1 MASFKIV
8 LDERV
13 ELKNKKFNL
22 SVRMVNDRDVMYL
35 KITPVTKSYY
45 QQVFV
50 KNNVNDEEMV
60 EFRDKCRQFRER
72 CEKTFLQ
79 LQPFDKKKFRDIV
92 YSTEAVIDKRKL
104 ESLNLSDLFT
114 RFGEKKDTIKL
125 KTKGMYQTTSACL
138 TTYKP
143 NVSVFDITPGFLTKF
158 ESDKR
163 NSGLSPATVSAYLRC
178 LRGVLNYFMFEEKL
192 IPSSYKYPFGKGGFS
207 IKRYQNCKLVLK
219 NDEIQKIADFK
230 DFENKEQEYAR
241 DIWLMLYRINGI
253 NFADLFRMK
262 WSNIKGQYLTFTRM
276 KTETTRKNNI
286 KEIVV
291 PISDKLQTL
300 IDKVGNRNSPYI
312 LGLINEGET
321 EQSFR
326 NKKDWQLQK
335 LNSNLKFLTEKLKLT
350 IPLKLKMA
358 RDSYATSL
366 KRANIPTSQ
375 IGEMMGHSNS
385 VVTEHYLATLDIEK
399 TWEINESLY

>member
-1 MASFKIV
+1 MATFQLV

-13 ELKNKKFNL
+13 ELKNNKFNL
-22 SVRMVNDRDVMYL
+22 SVRMVNNRDVMYL
-35 KITPVTKSYY
+35 KITPVSKAYY

-50 KNNVNDEEMV
+50 KNNVHDNEML
-60 EFRDKCRQFRER
+60 EFRNKCNQFRER
-72 CEKTFLQ
+72 CEKVFLQ
-79 LQPFDKKKFRDIV
+79 LQPFDKEKFREIV
-92 YSTEAVIDKRKL
+92 YSTEEVIQKQKL
-104 ESLNLSDLFT
+104 ENLYIDDLFT
-114 RFGEKKDTIKL
+114 RFLEKKDTIKL
-125 KTKGMYQTTSACL
+125 KTREMYRTTSSSL
-138 TTYKP
+138 TSYKP
-143 NVSVFDITPGFLTKF
+143 LVSVFDVTPGFLTKF
-158 ESDKR
+158 ETDKR

-178 LRGVLNYFMFEEKL
+178 LRAVMNFYIFEERI

-219 NDEIQKIADFK
+219 NDEIQKIAEFK

-241 DIWLMLYRINGI
+241 DIWLMLYRMNGI

-262 WSNIKGQYLTFTRM
+262 WSNMKGKYITFTRM

-291 PISDKLQTL
+291 PVSDKLQSL
-300 IDKVGNRNSPYI
+300 IDKVGNKNSKYI
-312 LGLINEGET
+312 LGLLNGDET
-321 EQSFR
+321 EETFR

-335 LNSNLKFLTEKLKLT
+335 INSNLKFLTEELKLS

-358 RDSYATSL
+358 RDSYATTL
-366 KRANIPTSQ
+366 KRANVPTSQ

-385 VVTEHYLATLDIEK
+385 VVTEHYLASLDLEK
-399 TWEINESLY
+399 TRDINESLF